1 MLRLLLPAV
10 DVTLA
15 VSALLLHVTSSNCF
29 KTVTLKK
36 AKAHRLICFCTIKV
50 QQNAQSEK
58 NSHSKH
64 QGGKNE
70 IDN

>member
-1 MLRLLLPAV
+1 MLRLMLPAV
-10 DVTLA
+10 DATSA
-15 VSALLLHVTSSNCF
+15 VSAFLLTSSNCF

-50 QQNAQSEK
+50 QQNAQSEG
-58 NSHSKH
+58 NSHSKN